1 MQNLIALED
10 LFHKRLF
17 RVPDYQRGYAWG
29 EAQIQDFLEDLELL
43 APSRIHYTGTVVLH
57 VRDSLNEEQDQ
68 SGNTYT
74 PVDIVDGQ
82 QRLTTT
88 VLLLDGIRNALD
100 SLSGEEQ
107 PLPLSTG
114 IHSNYIAAIGANGQ
128 PLFKLTLNEDTN
140 EFFRSNV
147 LAKKPSPEPES
158 NAAERRLTA
167 AKKQIKEYIE
177 AEIENKPP
185 EEQQAWLRDLH
196 RKVTSR
202 LGFTLYEV
210 DDAAE
215 VGVIFEVMNDRGKP
229 LTELEKVKNY
239 LLYVSSTLG
248 ISNDLSERV
257 NKAWSVIF
265 SQLTDAGLVSQNAED
280 QLLRVHWLTC
290 YAPAKKQWNGVKG
303 IREKFDLRQFVEKK
317 EELLEAL
324 LEYTETLRDSC
335 FPFCDAYRPRR
346 PSAFGAFRGEGP
358 KIIEQVRVW
367 SEKLRRIGA
376 LATFLPLL
384 VAVRSRWPNDAEKY
398 LEVVRLCEAFA
409 FRVYRLGGW
418 RADAGESAL
427 YRLAYDV
434 MRNGE
439 SFAEATT
446 RFKWELA
453 YRCSDET
460 LHNLLDPDSEQVR
473 IAYGWRGLRYFLY
486 EYETA
491 LAEKKNG
498 IPKVPWSEVSQPD
511 LKDTIEH
518 ILPQTLS
525 DTYWTERFGDHGS
538 PEHQSYVHNLGNLTL
553 SKWNAHYLNKPF
565 PDKKGSYSPDSE
577 YCYAKAWF
585 FAEQELMEWEEWTPA
600 AINERRNSLLQWAR
614 ERWKVD
620 FSVLVSATPE
630 ADLPDDEHDED
641 SESLGDGESEV

>member
-29 EAQIQDFLEDLELL
+29 EPQIQDFLEDLELL
-43 APSRIHYTGTVVLH
+43 APSRVHYTGTVVLH
-57 VRDSLNEEQDQ
+57 IRDSLNEEQDQ
-68 SGNTYT
+68 SGNTYV

-100 SLSGEEQ
+100 SLNHGEQ

-114 IHSNYIAAIGANGQ
+114 IQSNYIAAIGANGQ
-128 PLFKLTLNEDTN
+128 PLFKLTLNQDTN
-140 EFFRSNV
+140 EFFKSNI
-147 LAKKPSPEPES
+147 LARQPSPEPES
-158 NAAERRLTA
+158 NAAERRLTD
-167 AKKQIKEYIE
+167 AKKQIKEYIQ
-177 AEIENKPP
+177 AKIEDKPLD
-185 EEQQAWLRDLH
+185 EQQAWLRDLH
-196 RKVTSR
+196 RKVTSK

-265 SQLTDAGLVSQNAED
+265 TQMTDAGLVSQNAED

-303 IREKFDLRQFVEKK
+303 VRELFDLRKFVEKK
-317 EELLEAL
+317 QELLQVL
-324 LEYTETLRDSC
+324 LEYTDTLRNSC

-346 PSAFGAFRGEGP
+346 PTAFGAFTGTDP
-358 KIIEQVRVW
+358 KIVEQVRVW

-384 VAVRSRWPNDAEKY
+384 VAVRLRWPNDAEKY

-427 YRLAYDV
+427 YKLAYDV

-439 SFAEATT
+439 SFTGAIT
-446 RFKWELA
+446 RFKKELRH
-453 YRCSDET
+453 RCGDEA
-460 LHNLLDPDSEQVR
+460 LRKLLDPDSEQVR

-498 IPKVPWSEVSQPD
+498 TPKVSWSEVSQPD

-525 DTYWTERFGDHGS
+525 YPYWTERFGDHES
-538 PEHQSYVHNLGNLTL
+538 LEHQSYVHNLGNLVL
-553 SKWNAHYLNKPF
+553 SKWNVHYMNKPF
-565 PDKKGSYSPDSE
+565 PDKKGSFSPSST

-585 FAEQELMEWEEWTPA
+585 FTEQELMEWAEWTPA
-600 AINERRNSLLQWAR
+600 GINERRNRLLQWAHK
-614 ERWKVD
+614 RWKVD
-620 FSVLVSATPE
+620 FSDIAGPPPD

-641 SESLGDGESEV
+641 WEPLDDGENGD